1 MPSLSSNGACYLG
14 QHRNSIEKL
23 SIIFPLLVSQSPF
36 SWAWFDTRTTTFTF
50 WKCWCASKEREFCNN
65 TLHRIAENGKEGGIL
80 IQVTIHIE
88 CGEYTLGEEAFP
100 IEHMPKCLYGGKW
113 KRYTFVNMA
122 EKWKWSSGKVTNWSF
137 VVLWK
142 CDNVSLAKLQFLWR
156 AAVSILHCF
165 PLIKFLFS
173 ADQRRSVLS
182 AGGDHQSDQSHRHL
196 SRQPVSCLSR
206 GEAQGLPFAKCIAYM
221 FEVHCH
227 WISAKQIENS
237 EIFHTN
243 RKRQVAPP
251 AQHCWGICGTGVP
264 SIKPKL
270 APLALCARAPC

>member
-36 SWAWFDTRTTTFTF
+36 SWAWFDTRTTTITF
-50 WKCWCASKEREFCNN
+50 WKCWCVSKEREFCNN
-65 TLHRIAENGKEGGIL
+65 TLHRIAENGKEGGGFDPGYDHDWMWGIYFRL
-80 IQVTIHIE
+80 KSIPDRT
-88 CGEYTLGEEAFP
+88 Y
-100 IEHMPKCLYGGKW
+100 MPKCLYGGKW

-182 AGGDHQSDQSHRHL
+182 AGGDHQSDQRHRHL
-196 SRQPVSCLSR
+196 SQQPVSCLSR
-206 GEAQGLPFAKCIAYM
+206 G
-221 FEVHCH
+221 
-227 WISAKQIENS
+227 
-237 EIFHTN
+237 
-243 RKRQVAPP
+243 
-251 AQHCWGICGTGVP
+251 
-264 SIKPKL
+264 
-270 APLALCARAPC
+270 